1 MKTSER
7 RPRRPLALALA
18 LRSALPV
25 ATGLVLSLATGPA
38 SAAPLLGPALA
49 FSVLGASAVT
59 NTGATTLVG
68 DLGVSPGSA
77 ITGQNTITL
86 TGSVHQTDGVA
97 QQAQADALTAYN
109 ALAARPFSADLSGQ
123 DLGGR
128 TLTPGTYFFA
138 SSAQL
143 TGTLVLDY
151 QNLPDA
157 EFIFQVMS
165 ALTTASNSVVSVI
178 NRMSASIPSEG
189 LFWQVGSSATLG
201 TATVFAGSLL
211 ADQAIRLDTGSTIV
225 CGRAIALN
233 AAVTLDNNTVSTVCP
248 GVGVPST
255 VPEPGT
261 LALLASALLAS
272 ALLAAGWAG
281 LQRVKPLGRP

>member
-1 MKTSER
+1 MG
-7 RPRRPLALALA
+7 LAN
-18 LRSALPV
+18 
-25 ATGLVLSLATGPA
+25 
-38 SAAPLLGPALA
+38 AAPLLGSALA
-49 FSVLGASAVT
+49 FSVLGASAVA

-68 DLGVSPGSA
+68 DLGVFPGNA
-77 ITGQNTITL
+77 ITGLNTITL

-109 ALAARPFSADLSGQ
+109 TLAARPFSADLSGQ

-128 TLTPGTYFFA
+128 TLTPGVYFFA

-157 EFIFQVMS
+157 EFIFQIMS
-165 ALTTASNSVVSVI
+165 GLTTSSNSVVSVI
-178 NRMSASIPSEG
+178 NRMSASTPSEG

-201 TATVFAGSLL
+201 TATLFVGSLL
-211 ADQAIRLDTGSTIV
+211 ADQSITLNTGSSIL

-233 AAVTLDNNTVSTVCP
+233 AAVTLDNNTVSTECP
-248 GVGVPST
+248 GVSGPTT

-261 LALLASALLAS
+261 LALLASALLA
-272 ALLAAGWAG
+272 AGWAG
-281 LQRVKPLGRP
+281 RHRLKPPGRP

>member
-1 MKTSER
+1 MKTSAR
-7 RPRRPLALALA
+7 RARLCM
-18 LRSALPV
+18 ALPV
-25 ATGLVLSLATGPA
+25 VAGLVLSLPMSLAG
-38 SAAPLLGPALA
+38 AAPLLGSAAA
-49 FSVLGASAVT
+49 FSVLGASTVT

-68 DLGVSPGSA
+68 DLGVYPGSA

-86 TGSVHQTDGVA
+86 TGTVHQTDGVA
-97 QQAQADALTAYN
+97 QLAQADALTAYN
-109 ALAARPFSADLSGQ
+109 ALAARPFSSDLTGQ

-138 SSAQL
+138 SQAQL

-151 QNLPDA
+151 QNLLDA
-157 EFIFQVMS
+157 EFIFQIFS

-178 NRMSASIPSEG
+178 NRSTANTPSEG

-211 ADQAIRLDTGSTIV
+211 ADQSITLNTGATIL

-233 AAVTLDNNTVSTVCP
+233 AAVTLDNNTVSTDCP
-248 GVGVPST
+248 GVSVPAPVP
-255 VPEPGT
+255 VPEPAT
-261 LALLASALLAS
+261 LALLAT
-272 ALLAAGWAG
+272 ALLAAGWAS
-281 LQRVKPLGRP
+281 RPRATPVKPPGRP

>member
-1 MKTSER
+1 MKTGDFR
-7 RPRRPLALALA
+7 LCLPWTKGLALALA
-18 LRSALPV
+18 LSLP
-25 ATGLVLSLATGPA
+25 TGLAG
-38 SAAPLLGPALA
+38 AAPLLGSALA

-68 DLGVSPGSA
+68 DLGLYPGTA
-77 ITGQNTITL
+77 ITGLGTVTL

-97 QQAQADALTAYN
+97 QLAQADALTAYN
-109 ALAARPFSADLSGQ
+109 ALAARPFSANLSGQ
-123 DLGGR
+123 DLGGL

-138 SSAQL
+138 SAAQL

-157 EFIFQVMS
+157 EFTFQIMN

-178 NRMSASIPSEG
+178 NRMTANTPSEG

-201 TATVFAGSLL
+201 MATLFAGSLL
-211 ADQAIRLDTGSTIV
+211 ADQSITLDTGASIL

-233 AAVTLDNNTVSTVCP
+233 AAVTLDNNTVSTACP
-248 GVGVPST
+248 GIGAPLA
-255 VPEPGT
+255 VPEPGS
-261 LALLASALLAS
+261 LALLAS

-281 LQRVKPLGRP
+281 RAGLQRVRPPGRP

>member
-1 MKTSER
+1 MRSSDRK
-7 RPRRPLALALA
+7 PRLPRVLRLAC
-18 LRSALPV
+18 PV
-25 ATGLVLSLATGPA
+25 VAGLVLSLQIGLAG
-38 SAAPLLGPALA
+38 AAPLLGSALA
-49 FSVLGASAVT
+49 FSVLGASSVT

-68 DLGVSPGSA
+68 DLGLYPGSA
-77 ITGQNTITL
+77 ITGLGTITL

-97 QQAQADALTAYN
+97 QLAQADALTAYN
-109 ALAARPFSADLSGQ
+109 SLATRPVSANLTGQ
-123 DLGGR
+123 DLGGL

-138 SSAQL
+138 SAAQL

-157 EFIFQVMS
+157 EFIFQIMS

-178 NRMSASIPSEG
+178 NRMTANIPSEG

-201 TATVFAGSLL
+201 TATVFGGNLL
-211 ADQAIRLDTGSTIV
+211 ADQSITLNTGATIL

-233 AAVTLDNNTVSTVCP
+233 AAVTLDNNTVSTDCP
-248 GVGVPST
+248 GVSVPVA
-255 VPEPGT
+255 VPEPAT
-261 LALLASALLAS
+261 LALLAS

-281 LQRVKPLGRP
+281 RLRLKPPGRP

>member
-1 MKTSER
+1 MKIGDFRLCLPWTKG
-7 RPRRPLALALA
+7 LALALA
-18 LRSALPV
+18 LSLP
-25 ATGLVLSLATGPA
+25 TGLAC
-38 SAAPLLGPALA
+38 AAPLLGSALA
-49 FSVLGASAVT
+49 FSVLGASTVT

-68 DLGVSPGSA
+68 DLGLYPGTA
-77 ITGQNTITL
+77 ITGLGTVTL

-97 QQAQADALTAYN
+97 QLAQADALTAYN
-109 ALAARPFSADLSGQ
+109 ALAARPFSANLSGQ
-123 DLGGR
+123 DLGGL

-138 SSAQL
+138 SVAQL

-157 EFIFQVMS
+157 EFTFQIMS

-178 NRMSASIPSEG
+178 NRMTANTPSEG

-201 TATVFAGSLL
+201 MATLFAGSLL
-211 ADQAIRLDTGSTIV
+211 ADQSITLDTGASIL

-233 AAVTLDNNTVSTVCP
+233 AAVTLDNNTVSTACP
-248 GVGVPST
+248 GIGAPLA
-255 VPEPGT
+255 VPEPGS
-261 LALLASALLAS
+261 LALLAS

-281 LQRVKPLGRP
+281 RGRAAYPVSPPGRP

>member
-1 MKTSER
+1 MEIGDFRLCLPWTKG
-7 RPRRPLALALA
+7 LALALA
-18 LRSALPV
+18 LSLP
-25 ATGLVLSLATGPA
+25 TGLAC
-38 SAAPLLGPALA
+38 AAPLLGSALA
-49 FSVLGASAVT
+49 FSVLGASTVT

-68 DLGVSPGSA
+68 DLGLYPGTA
-77 ITGQNTITL
+77 ITGLGTVTL

-97 QQAQADALTAYN
+97 QLAQADALTAYN
-109 ALAARPFSADLSGQ
+109 ALAARPFSANLSGQ
-123 DLGGR
+123 DLGGL

-138 SSAQL
+138 SVAQL

-157 EFIFQVMS
+157 EFTFQIMS

-178 NRMSASIPSEG
+178 NRMTANTPSEG

-201 TATVFAGSLL
+201 MATLFAGSLL
-211 ADQAIRLDTGSTIV
+211 ADQSITLDTGASIL

-233 AAVTLDNNTVSTVCP
+233 AAVTLDNNTVSTACP
-248 GVGVPST
+248 GIGAPLA
-255 VPEPGT
+255 VPEPGS
-261 LALLASALLAS
+261 LALLAS

-281 LQRVKPLGRP
+281 RAGLQRVRPPGRP

>member
-1 MKTSER
+1 MKMR
-7 RPRRPLALALA
+7 D
-18 LRSALPV
+18 LRSSLPM
-25 ATGLVLSLATGPA
+25 AIGLVLSLQAGLA
-38 SAAPLLGPALA
+38 GAAPLLGSALA
-49 FSVLGASAVT
+49 FSVLGASTVT

-68 DLGVSPGSA
+68 DLGLYPGSS
-77 ITGQNTITL
+77 ITGLGTITL

-97 QQAQADALTAYN
+97 QLAQADALTAYN
-109 ALAARPFSADLSGQ
+109 SLAARPVSANLTGQ
-123 DLGGR
+123 DLGGL

-138 SSAQL
+138 SAAQL

-157 EFIFQVMS
+157 EFIFQIMS

-178 NRMSASIPSEG
+178 NRTTASTPSEG

-211 ADQAIRLDTGSTIV
+211 ADQSITLDTGATIL
-225 CGRAIALN
+225 CGRAITLN
-233 AAVTLDNNTVSTVCP
+233 AAVTLDSNTVSIECP
-248 GVGVPST
+248 GVSVPAT

-261 LALLASALLAS
+261 LALLASALLA
-272 ALLAAGWAG
+272 AGWAG
-281 LQRVKPLGRP
+281 RPRVRPPGRP